1 MWETWVRKIP
11 WKREMPPTPVFWP
24 GESHGHG
31 MSCKE
36 LDTTDQLSL
45 HFKAE
50 YQLKSPFFFKTFWY
64 GWTIFKVFIEFVTV
78 LLLLYVL
85 VFWTQGMWYLSSP
98 TRDRTCTP
106 CIGLLNHWTTRDL
119 SFVIDHHL
127 IYIFL
132 INKSQKT
139 SLLCTQGQ
147 TLKIVCKLSLIRL
160 MYQFNVIFCFALLFK

>member
-1 MWETWVRKIP
+1 MHLISFFVFLFFLMWP
-11 WKREMPPTPVFWP
+11 
-24 GESHGHG
+24 
-31 MSCKE
+31 
-36 LDTTDQLSL
+36 L
-45 HFKAE
+45 
-50 YQLKSPFFFKTFWY
+50 LK
-64 GWTIFKVFIEFVTV
+64 VCIEFVTI
-78 LLLLYVL
+78 LLLFYVL
-85 VFWTQGMWYLSSP
+85 VLWPRGMWYLSSP